1 MLGEL
6 RLIHTSER
14 KMRCVFHTLVVRRD
28 ALKEKYSGG
37 VKAFAEKHNPR
48 CNKDLAIICA
58 MSGSDLDEP
67 LLYLRRSG
75 LKSDED
81 YIYFHALTLPER
93 IMHEMPEF
101 AAEMD
106 FGTDWLRGYP
116 HDGGMMVYHVGEE
129 CLEEDQD

>member
-37 VKAFAEKHNPR
+37 VKAFAEKHHPQ

-67 LLYLRRSG
+67 ILYLRRSG

-81 YIYFHALTLPER
+81 YIYFHALTLPGR
-93 IMHEMPEF
+93 IMHEMPEL
-101 AAEMD
+101 AEETD

-116 HDGGMMVYHVGEE
+116 HDGGMKVYHVREE
-129 CLEEDQD
+129 YLEEDED